1 MTESEENEDKSSAG
15 CDTKI
20 RGYYQNPYINY
31 YVRLFDLEE
40 FKGKPVT
47 EVAKYAGQSWRNMQ
61 ETEKQEYRDM
71 TKLATKRRKRTN
83 VKKKMVRAKP
93 RIEIALRIKQEQEQ
107 RDENNNEETAGAESE
122 ETAGT
127 ESKDTHETCDHD
139 ETHSS
144 SEAFVD
150 NTEAAETC
158 DAIQS
163 GTETTW
169 HSNSED
175 TLVCHDFCPRPPT
188 PMPSECSQRVCLT
201 PSRRRKRVR
210 EEESPPPAPKRRR
223 TRERTTRDTSPTEM
237 STPKRTRNTDIYDLS
252 TLKKATKRQAK
263 ETEGNV
269 KGKERGKK
277 KSAKRKLSFSSDSES
292 VYSFEPKSK
301 RKRMTKTY
309 HSDGG
314 ECSQYRN
321 NTKRT
326 YAKARKQSDKSNVK
340 RNKQAGGWYLN
351 SSDERTT
358 DSE

>member
-150 NTEAAETC
+150 NTEA
-158 DAIQS
+158 
-163 GTETTW
+163 
-169 HSNSED
+169 
-175 TLVCHDFCPRPPT
+175 
-188 PMPSECSQRVCLT
+188 MPECSQRVCLT

-210 EEESPPPAPKRRR
+210 EEESPPPTPKRRR